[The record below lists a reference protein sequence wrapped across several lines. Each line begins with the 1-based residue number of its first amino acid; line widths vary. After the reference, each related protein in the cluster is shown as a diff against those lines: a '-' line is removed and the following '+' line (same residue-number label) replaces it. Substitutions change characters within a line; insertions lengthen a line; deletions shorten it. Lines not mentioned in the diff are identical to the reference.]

1 VALKIHRSDH
11 PDLLVDALCDV
22 IAAPQA
28 DPFAPEIIAVPTRG
42 IDRWLTERIGTSFA
56 RRGIGDGIA
65 ANIDFP
71 FLHRL
76 VADVLSRTP
85 ETAAS
90 IEARYGGALVSHL
103 DRLLHD
109 HAADP
114 RIAIVNRFIAGPEGE
129 ATGVQRLRAA
139 RKIAALFSSY
149 ERYRPAM
156 IAAWSDGD
164 DVGPTGGP
172 IDEAAAWQPY
182 LWRLLDAGV
191 DAPALSRM
199 LPSAVETIRS
209 GSVTLDLPE
218 RMSLYG
224 VTTLAPADLSVLDA
238 IAATRD
244 VHLFLLHPSPALWDA
259 AAPLLGNGAAPT
271 PLPRSEDPTGRA
283 AVHPLLRSWARESRE
298 LQITLDTVDTAGTDV
313 RVSPEPSV
321 TNLLTAIQQDIR
333 HNRPPTTGIP
343 LGDRDRSVQIHAC
356 HGARRQVEV
365 LRDALLHVMADT
377 PDIEPR
383 DVVIMTPDLETFGPL
398 IEAAF
403 PAVRGDADGTPD
415 LRVRIADRAPVHTN
429 PLVRL
434 AGIVLDLAASRLEAA
449 TVREFAALP
458 DVRRRFSIDDDT
470 AALIDTL
477 IADANVRWGLDGDHR
492 RRAGAGPRDE
502 HTWARAGDR
511 ILTGVFFSDEADRVV
526 ADIAPLTGIEGE
538 HATAAGRLAHLLDR
552 IAAVVALLN
561 RPRPLPEWADAISTA
576 VRLLAVPARGDE
588 WQWDQLERLLD
599 ETFDPGTGGPAG
611 PDMDLAEAALL
622 VEPWTGDRP
631 SALHHRTG
639 DVTVCSLVPMRSV
652 PYRVVVLLGLD
663 DERFPRSGR
672 SDGDDLLAGAEA
684 VGDRDRGAED
694 RQLLLDAFMA
704 AGDHLIVTYS
714 GHDEL
719 TNAAYPPAVPVAELV
734 DLVTDMA
741 GAGAADRIVT
751 RHHLQPFNPLN
762 FVPGSLIP
770 GEPWSF
776 DPMQHR
782 GAGAVRERSGRAA
795 VPEITIPADGDAGTG
810 TELRLDDLVAFLQHP
825 AKAFLRNRLGVTIPE
840 LDDRA
845 DDTLPTELA
854 PLEKWGVTDRILAGL
869 AGGST
874 IEDLVARERAADAVP
889 AGELADPDLE
899 AAVETAERLWSTAER
914 RGYAPG
920 AVETVSGTVDIAG
933 TTIDG
938 SVLAAP
944 ALARLDLVT
953 PSRLKG
959 KQRLATY
966 ARLVF
971 LSALDPSRPWT
982 ATIVGKND
990 YGSSL
995 AIVTM
1000 GPLGVSEQE
1009 RAGTARER
1017 LEDLVRLYREGM
1029 AAPIPLFCETSYVWG
1044 TTNERQRMDKASGK
1058 WMPGWYNYDPERDQP
1073 AHRLLFP
1080 TLGTFEAVLHTDFA
1094 AIADDLWRPILQ
1106 ITKEARA

>member
-1 VALKIHRSDH
+1 MALKIHRSDH

-22 IAAPQA
+22 IAPPPA
-28 DPFAPEIIAVPTRG
+28 DPFAREVIAVPTRG
-42 IDRWLTERIGTSFA
+42 IDRWLTERIGATFA

-71 FLHRL
+71 LLHR
-76 VADVLSRTP
+76 VITDVLSRAP
-85 ETAAS
+85 ETAPS
-90 IEARYGGALVSHL
+90 IEARSGGALVAHL
-103 DRLLHD
+103 DLLLHD

-114 RIAIVNRFIAGPEGE
+114 RIAIVTRFVTGPDGE

-139 RKIAALFSSY
+139 RKIAGLFSSY

-156 IAAWSDGD
+156 IAAWSRGD
-164 DVGPTGGP
+164 DVGTAGEP
-172 IDEAAAWQPY
+172 IDESAAWQPY

-191 DAPALSRM
+191 GVPALSLM
-199 LPSAVETIRS
+199 LPPAVETIRS
-209 GSVTLDLPE
+209 GTVPLDLPE
-218 RMSLYG
+218 RISLYG
-224 VTTLAPADLSVLDA
+224 VTTLNPADLSVLDA
-238 IAATRD
+238 IASTRD
-244 VHLFLLHPSPALWDA
+244 VHLFLLHPSPALWTA
-259 AAPLLGNGAAPT
+259 IAPLAGNGHAPI
-271 PLPRSEDPTGRA
+271 PLQRSEDPTGEA

-298 LQITLDTVDTAGTDV
+298 LQITLGAADTAGTDE
-313 RVSPEPSV
+313 RTSPEPST
-321 TNLLTAIQQDIR
+321 TNLLATIQQDVR
-333 HNRPPTTGIP
+333 HNHTPTTGGP
-343 LGDRDRSVQIHAC
+343 VGEHDRSVQIHAC

-383 DVVIMTPDLETFGPL
+383 DIVIMTPDLETFGPL
-398 IEAAF
+398 LEAAF
-403 PAVRGDADGTPD
+403 PAVRNDAAETPD

-434 AGIVLDLAASRLEAA
+434 AGIVLELAASRLEAA

-470 AALIDTL
+470 GALIDTL
-477 IADANVRWGLDGDHR
+477 VADANVRWGLDGEHR

-511 ILTGVFFSDEADRVV
+511 VLTGVFFSDEADRVI

-538 HATAAGRLAHLLDR
+538 HATAAGRLGHLLDR
-552 IAAVVALLN
+552 IAAVTDLLN
-561 RPRPLPEWADAISTA
+561 RPRPLPGWRDAIATA

-588 WQWDQLERLLD
+588 WQWDELGRLLD
-599 ETFDPGTGGPAG
+599 ETFDPGGSIG
-611 PDMDLAEAALL
+611 PDADLAEAALL
-622 VEPWTGDRP
+622 IEPWTADRP

-639 DVTVCSLVPMRSV
+639 NVTVCSLVPMRSV

-663 DERFPRSGR
+663 DERFPRGSR
-672 SDGDDLLAGAEA
+672 SDGDDLLAAGEA

-704 AGDHLIVTYS
+704 AGDHLIITYS

-719 TNAAYPPAVPVAELV
+719 TNAAYPPAVPVAELI

-741 GAGAADRIVT
+741 GPAVAERIVI

-762 FVPGSLIP
+762 FIPGALIP

-782 GAGAVRERSGRAA
+782 GADAVRERSVETVTPGIA
-795 VPEITIPADGDAGTG
+795 IPDDADTG
-810 TELRLDDLVAFLQHP
+810 TVAGLRLDDLITFLQHP
-825 AKAFLRNRLGVTIPE
+825 AKAFLWNRLGMRIPE
-840 LDDRA
+840 LDDGA

-854 PLEKWGVTDRILAGL
+854 PLEKWSVTDRILSGL
-869 AGGST
+869 ADGT
-874 IEDLVARERAADAVP
+874 AIESLVARERAADAVP
-889 AGELADPDLE
+889 AGELADSDLE
-899 AAVETAERLWSTAER
+899 AAVKTAERLWTTAA
-914 RGYAPG
+914 RGGYDPA
-920 AVETVSGTVDIAG
+920 AVEAVPGTVVVAG
-933 TTIDG
+933 ITIEG

-944 ALARLDLVT
+944 ASARTDLVT

-959 KQRLATY
+959 KQRIAAY

-971 LSALDPSRPWT
+971 LSALDPTRPWK
-982 ATIVGKND
+982 ARIVGKNSS
-990 YGSSL
+990 GPSL

-1000 GPLGVSEQE
+1000 GPIGATGTE
-1009 RAGTARER
+1009 RTDLARER
-1017 LEDLVRLYREGM
+1017 LEDLVRLYQEGM
-1029 AAPIPLFCETSYVWG
+1029 AEPIPLFCETSYTWA
-1044 TTNERQRMDKASGK
+1044 TTNARQRTDKAAEK

-1080 TLGTFEAVLHTDFA
+1080 TLDTFEAVLGTDFA

-1106 ITKEARA
+1106 ITGEATA